1 MAKTKKKLSRAIR
14 RAAVI
19 HALEVCQGDPYA
31 AAAHTKESVAYV
43 KRWQAR
49 YLDSNS
55 TSDKPRSG
63 RPRAL
68 SKQQIDTAAVL
79 LCEQQTISAVRRLL
93 AAEHGAPAGRLHWLL
108 VMLSGAAVSG

>member
-1 MAKTKKKLSRAIR
+1 MAKTKQKLSRAIR

-68 SKQQIDTAAVL
+68 SKQQIDTAAAWAQL
-79 LCEQQTISAVRRLL
+79 PQSTLRNLMLSMPRRLRRVVRQQ
-93 AAEHGAPAGRLHWLL
+93 GGYI
-108 VMLSGAAVSG
+108 GY